1 MDPVQPIRE
10 RLRDLAANPFGR
22 RIPCDVD
29 PDQIPAVQSDDDG
42 DIEQIETDG
51 WNNEEVHGGDIW
63 GMIAQEGP
71 PSLAWVRI
79 SLMVSGDFTRW

>member
-1 MDPVQPIRE
+1 
-10 RLRDLAANPFGR
+10 LAGNPFGR

-29 PDQIPAVQSDDDG
+29 PDQIPAVQSDDDE

-63 GMIAQEGP
+63 GMIAQEGS
-71 PSLAWVRI
+71 PSLAWRPPPFDHV
-79 SLMVSGDFTRW
+79 LGDA